1 MRYTAYSSDI
11 GEAFRPVVPQWAV
24 KATYGLAIT
33 YIAGEVGV
41 ATYKESKKPEGE
53 TARTFV
59 HACVFQGLASLAI
72 PMVAIHQLV
81 HAAQSLTKRVGRFQK
96 WGPTIAGLAFI
107 PALPF
112 VIDEPAEH
120 AVVRG
125 DARHPGAALGDGGAL
140 GTRGLPG
147 RPSGEGLRHG
157 ALLLLGASQRP
168 CPRMGRGG
176 RRRNQR
182 CLVRVE
188 RRATKR

>member
-81 HAAQSLTKRVGRFQK
+81 HAAQRLTKRVGRFQK

-120 AVVRG
+120 VIDTVF
-125 DARHPGAALGDGGAL
+125 DKVWPSKHGG
-140 GTRGLPG
+140 
-147 RPSGEGLRHG
+147 HG
-157 ALLLLGASQRP
+157 ASHGAHESDKEP
-168 CPRMGRGG
+168 VGG
-176 RRRNQR
+176 NASALEKQKK
-182 CLVRVE
+182 
-188 RRATKR
+188 A